1 MHSRTLGG
9 RRKILEKTVK
19 PNRKTPIASRR
30 ARQPDH
36 SADGLAKPLQQ
47 IDRTFVLHRGR
58 RLSYFA
64 GCDYFRLSSHP
75 EILHALREGLDRFGL
90 NVAASRKTT
99 GNHALYGQLEQKL
112 AEFFGVEAAVL
123 VSNGY
128 MTNLAVAQALAGE
141 FTRALIDERAHG
153 CLFDAAKLLDCPVCP
168 FKHRDPASAAKIARQ
183 AGRKSKFVLLTDG
196 LFSHSGEVAP
206 LDQYLRLLPTS
217 ATLLVDDAHGAGTLG
232 KSGRGTAESL
242 GVPGRR
248 LIRTITLSKAFGV
261 YGGAVVG
268 SHAVRKK
275 IVARSRLFVGNT
287 PLPLPLAA
295 AALASLEIVRRDPRL
310 RRRLVFNTS
319 YVKAALRE
327 AGLPVNDGPGPII
340 PFIPRNDRAAARL
353 KQKLL
358 AAGIH
363 PPFINYL
370 GGPTDGYFRFAISS
384 EHTPEQLDALVAV
397 LAGRG
402 RNQQRE
408 KPVKE

>member
-1 MHSRTLGG
+1 
-9 RRKILEKTVK
+9 VK
-19 PNRKTPIASRR
+19 PGRTIPIAAGRP
-30 ARQPDH
+30 RQLGR
-36 SADGLAKPLQQ
+36 STEGLAEPLQQ

-58 RLSYFA
+58 KLSYFA

-75 EILHALREGLDRFGL
+75 EVLRALREGLEHFGL
-90 NVAASRKTT
+90 NVSASRKTT

-112 AEFFGVEAAVL
+112 AEFFDVEAAVL

-141 FTRALIDERAHG
+141 FAHALIDERSHG
-153 CLFDAAKLLDCPVCP
+153 SLLDAVRLLDCPVLS
-168 FKHRDPASAAKIARQ
+168 FKHRDPASAASAARQ
-183 AGRKSKFVLLTDG
+183 AGRKTKLVLLTDG

-206 LDQYLRLLPTS
+206 LDQYLRLLPAS

-232 KSGRGTAESL
+232 KTGRGTTEFL
-242 GVPGRR
+242 GIPDRR
-248 LIRTITLSKAFGV
+248 VVRTITLSKAFGI
-261 YGGAVVG
+261 YGGAVLG

-295 AALASLEIVRRDPRL
+295 AALASLEVVRRDPRL

-319 YVKAALRE
+319 YVKVALRE
-327 AGLPVNDGPGPII
+327 AGLPVNNGPGPII
-340 PFIPRNDRAAARL
+340 PFIPRNDHEAARL
-353 KQKLL
+353 KKKLL

-384 EHTPEQLDALVAV
+384 EHTPEQLDALVRV
-397 LAGRG
+397 LAGKWKGTSRLST
-402 RNQQRE
+402 R
-408 KPVKE
+408 